1 MILTHLLVS
10 VFSSYRYPKFQE
22 IRDMIK
28 STLVTASLLTLFSQS
43 ALAEDVSIAHGKEL
57 HDQSCTSCHVRMQGG
72 DGSTLY
78 TRSNRRVN
86 SLNALDAQVRRCES
100 NLELKWFDE
109 DIMSVSKY
117 LNSEY
122 YKFQE

>member
-1 MILTHLLVS
+1 
-10 VFSSYRYPKFQE
+10 
-22 IRDMIK
+22 MIK
-28 STLVTASLLTLFSQS
+28 STFYAASLFALLSQT
-43 ALAEDVSIAHGKEL
+43 AFAEEVSIAHGKEL
-57 HDQSCTSCHVRMQGG
+57 HNQSCTSCHVRMQGG

-86 SLNALDAQVRRCES
+86 SLGALDAQVRRCES

-109 DIMSVSKY
+109 DIISVSQY

-122 YKFQE
+122 YKLQE

>member
-10 VFSSYRYPKFQE
+10 VFSSYRHPKFQE

-28 STLVTASLLTLFSQS
+28 STLVTASLLTLLSQT
-43 ALAEDVSIAHGKEL
+43 AFAEEVSIAHGKEL
-57 HDQSCTSCHVRMQGG
+57 HDQSCTSCHIRMQGG

-86 SLNALDAQVRRCES
+86 SLEALDAQVRRCES

-109 DIMSVSKY
+109 DVMSVSKY
-117 LNSEY
+117 LNTEY
-122 YKFQE
+122 YKLQE